1 MGDLQQAKE
10 HHERALDI
18 GLKKRRPE
26 QVDVA
31 TSRNKLSVV
40 QRDLSDLRQAKK
52 HRQRAL
58 DKQLETLGPDDAE
71 VGQTSTKLGVGKH
84 DLVDLKQVKGTSVI
98 CSIY

>member
-1 MGDLQQAKE
+1 M
-10 HHERALDI
+10 
-18 GLKKRRPE
+18 GLKS
-26 QVDVA
+26 VDPSKL

-40 QRDLSDLRQAKK
+40 QRDLSDLRQAKE